1 MRVKFSPS
9 SSSKMLAKIGA
20 LKLGSSSLRE
30 R

>member
-1 MRVKFSPS
+1 MRVNPSAS
-9 SSSKMLAKIGA
+9 SSSKRLAKIGA